1 MYQGSRRL
9 ILNPNSGS
17 GDHGSYVTRLAE
29 ARGFDV
35 VETEEEGHGVELARQ
50 AIDEGVVELAV
61 CGGDGT
67 VNEALRGIHDADGLD
82 GVTFGVVPAGT
93 ANILAGTIGITD
105 IDHGLDIIDTGRTR
119 TVDLGMAGEE
129 PFIVSC
135 IAGLPADASVAASSD
150 LKARFG
156 TLAFL
161 VTGAREVLEFDGV
174 SIDIRADT
182 HSDPNQWTGEAMA
195 VLVGNARRFVEEGGQ
210 ADMEDGQFDVAVVK
224 QMPAGQAA
232 AEAAIH
238 RLLGRGTSGVTHF
251 KASELEI
258 ASQDGESIT
267 FSRDGELAEHDRLVL
282 SVQPNSLKIRV
293 GPDYAADPRTD

>member
-1 MYQGSRRL
+1 MFQGSRRL

-17 GDHGSYVTRLAE
+17 GDHGNYVTRLAE

-35 VETEEEGHGVELARQ
+35 VQTEGAGDGVDHARE
-50 AIDEGVVELAV
+50 AIEDGVVELAV

-67 VNEALRGIHDADGLD
+67 VNEAIRGIDETGGFGD
-82 GVTFGVVPAGT
+82 VTFGVIPAGT

-105 IDHGLDIIDTGRTR
+105 IDHGLEIIDTGATR
-119 TVDLGMAGEE
+119 NIDLGMAGED
-129 PFIVSC
+129 PFLVSC

-161 VTGAREVLEFDGV
+161 VTGAKEVLEFDGV

-182 HSDPNQWTGEAMA
+182 HSDSNHWTGEALA
-195 VLVGNARRFVEEGGQ
+195 VLVGNARRFIQEGGQ
-210 ADMEDGQFDVAVVK
+210 AHMEDGQFDVTVVE

-232 AEAAIH
+232 TEAAIN
-238 RLLGRGTSGVTHF
+238 RVLGRGTPGVTHF
-251 KASELEI
+251 EASELEI
-258 ASQDGESIT
+258 TSQDGESIT
-267 FSRDGELAEHDRLVL
+267 FSRDGELTEHDSLTL
-282 SVQPNSLKIRV
+282 SVRSRALEMRV
-293 GPDYAADPRTD
+293 GPTYDPDPR